1 MTIWNRMQ
9 ADLAAACAA
18 GFGEPAT
25 YDAGAGPVAVEV
37 IFRDRLLDA
46 ELDIR
51 SQGAD
56 IGVPVVDAVAKAW
69 VRFDGLPAAPKR
81 RHRLT
86 IRGRDYV
93 VEAVDPDG
101 TAAAW
106 LWLRVA

>member
-1 MTIWNRMQ
+1 MAIWNKMQ
-9 ADLAAACAA
+9 ADLAAACGAS
-18 GFGEPAT
+18 FGEPAT

-51 SQGAD
+51 GQGAD
-56 IGVPVVDAVAKAW
+56 IGVPVVDAVAKVW
-69 VRFDGLPAAPKR
+69 VRLDGLPVAPRR

-86 IRGRDYV
+86 IRGRGYA

-101 TAAAW
+101 VAAAW